1 MNRIL
6 PLSLAIIASAMLF
19 VALIA
24 GSRQPSAHAQQ
35 EGTPTPTPTPKQ
47 EIEPRNEQ
55 VPPLEGK
62 INPPKYDGMS
72 YLLNEIV
79 RKYESGALTARAAAK
94 QAPLHREQSVAVTF
108 HIEEDYVR
116 DIWDYLQANDIP
128 AREPLED
135 EHFIEA
141 EVPVSLLA
149 LASELPG
156 VIVVKPIVPPQPA
169 QFSVGGQG
177 ATAHGARAWHSAGY
191 RGQGVKVGVIDLEFQ
206 GFGGLQ
212 GSELPSSVRAR
223 CYTSSSS
230 SSNLLS
236 SCASDGPH
244 GTAVT
249 EVLYETAPG
258 ATYYISRVVSKGTVR
273 SAVQWMVSQ
282 GVDVITTSI
291 HWLWDGP
298 GNGTS
303 PYTDSPLRSV
313 SAAVSGGSV
322 FTVAA
327 GNEGRATWFGSFSDP
342 DNDGELD
349 FVTGDECN
357 SVSLSEGEVYGAQ
370 LRWQGTWRGAS
381 KDLDIYLLDSSL
393 NIVASSEDDQSGGS
407 GDDPFESIFYTPST
421 SGTYCLRIKHQNGA
435 FPSWVQLQSFSDETL
450 ERNTESHGLGN
461 PAETKRSGALAV
473 GASPW
478 YNTNAYFANSSRGP
492 LPDGTTKPDI
502 MGVSGIAT
510 ASYGA
515 TVYGT
520 SFAAPHIAGLAALVK
535 QRYPSRSPSSIASY
549 LKTNALS
556 RGTRPN
562 NTWGYGFAHLPAPPA
577 ATPTPTQTS
586 TPRPTAT
593 HTATATSTPTVTPTI
608 TPTVTPIPTSTATST
623 HTPIPTPTEDPL
635 LRPVDPIATPTH
647 TPTTTA
653 TPIPSD
659 SPTATPTS
667 APTPTITPT
676 VNPAHTP
683 TSTPQTEVVP
693 PDIGITVSSGGMHS
707 CALHKTAGSILCWG
721 DNERGQASPPRTG
734 TYTAIASGETHTCAI
749 RSDGNVVCWGSITV
763 NP

>member
-19 VALIA
+19 VALIT

-35 EGTPTPTPTPKQ
+35 GGVPTPTPPP

-62 INPPKYDGMS
+62 INPPKYDGMA

-79 RKYESGALTARAAAK
+79 RQYESGALTARAAAST
-94 QAPLHREQSVAVTF
+94 APLHREQSVAVTF

-149 LASELPG
+149 IASELPG

-169 QFSVGGQG
+169 QGSVGGQG
-177 ATAHGARAWHSAGY
+177 ATAHGATAWHSAGY

-206 GFGGLQ
+206 SFSGLR
-212 GSELPSSVRAR
+212 GTELPSSVQAR
-223 CYTSSSS
+223 CYLSSSI

-236 SCASDGPH
+236 DCERGGGPH

-258 ATYYISRVVSKGTVR
+258 ASYYISRVVSKGTVR
-273 SAVQWMVSQ
+273 SAVNWMVSQ
-282 GVDVITTSI
+282 GVDVITTSV

-303 PYTDSPLRSV
+303 PYTDSPLRSINTG
-313 SAAVSGGSV
+313 VSGGSV

-327 GNEGRATWFGSFSDP
+327 GNEARATWFGSFSDP

-357 SVSLSEGEVYGAQ
+357 SVSLSANERFIAQ
-370 LRWQGTWRGAS
+370 LRWQGTWRGATR
-381 KDLDIYLLDSSL
+381 DLDLYLLDTSM
-393 NIVASSEDDQSGGS
+393 NIVASSEDVQSGGS

-435 FPSWVQLQSFSDETL
+435 FPSWVQLQSFSGETL
-450 ERNTESHGLGN
+450 ERNTESHALGN
-461 PAETKRSGALAV
+461 PAETKSSGALAV

-478 YNTNAYFANSSRGP
+478 FNTNAYFVSSSRGP
-492 LPDGTTKPDI
+492 LPDGTIKPDI

-510 ASYGA
+510 ASYGE

-520 SFAAPHIAGLAALVK
+520 SFAAPHIAGLATLVK

-556 RGTRPN
+556 RGTKPN
-562 NTWGYGFAHLPAPPA
+562 NLYGHGFAHLPAPPA
-577 ATPTPTQTS
+577 ATPTPTPTHAPRPTATPTATS
-586 TPRPTAT
+586 TPTPSPTATHTPTATQTPTVTAT
-593 HTATATSTPTVTPTI
+593 HTATPTPSPTVTPTS
-608 TPTVTPIPTSTATST
+608 TPGTAT
-623 HTPIPTPTEDPL
+623 
-635 LRPVDPIATPTH
+635 
-647 TPTTTA
+647 
-653 TPIPSD
+653 
-659 SPTATPTS
+659 
-667 APTPTITPT
+667 
-676 VNPAHTP
+676 
-683 TSTPQTEVVP
+683 TPQP
-693 PDIGITVSSGGMHS
+693 PAGIGIAVSSGGRHS

-721 DNERGQASPPRTG
+721 DNEHGQASPPTTG
-734 TYTAIASGETHTCAI
+734 TYTAIASGETHSCAI
-749 RSDGNVVCWGSITV
+749 RSDGIVVCWGSITV

>member
-19 VALIA
+19 VALIT

-35 EGTPTPTPTPKQ
+35 EGAPTPTPAP
-47 EIEPRNEQ
+47 EIEPHNEQ

-62 INPPKYDGMS
+62 INPPKYDGMA

-79 RKYESGALTARAAAK
+79 RKYESGALTARAAAST
-94 QAPLHREQSVAVTF
+94 APLHREQSVAVTF

-116 DIWDYLQANDIP
+116 DVWDYLQANDIP

-149 LASELPG
+149 IASELPG

-169 QFSVGGQG
+169 QGSVGGQG
-177 ATAHGARAWHSAGY
+177 ATAHGATAWHSAGY
-191 RGQGVKVGVIDLEFQ
+191 RGQGVKVGVIDLGFQ
-206 GFGGLQ
+206 AFSDLQ
-212 GSELPSSVRAR
+212 GTELPSSVQAR

-258 ATYYISRVVSKGTVR
+258 ASYYISRVVSKGTVR
-273 SAVQWMVSQ
+273 SAVNWMVSQ
-282 GVDVITTSI
+282 RVDVITTSV

-303 PYTDSPLRSV
+303 PYTDSPLRSINTG
-313 SAAVSGGSV
+313 VSGGSV

-327 GNEGRATWFGSFSDP
+327 GNEARATWFGSFSNP
-342 DNDGELD
+342 DGDDFLD
-349 FVTGDECN
+349 FVSGDECN
-357 SVSLSEGEVYGAQ
+357 SVSLTSGEKYIAQ
-370 LRWQGTWRGAS
+370 LRWNETWNGATR
-381 KDLDIYLLDSSL
+381 DLDMYLYGAGGPGSDP
-393 NIVASSEDDQSGGS
+393 VAISEDRQSGGS
-407 GDDPFESIFYTPST
+407 GNEPFEVIIYTPST
-421 SGTYCLRIKHQNGA
+421 SGTYCLGIKRQDGA
-435 FPSWVQLQSFSDETL
+435 IPSWVQLQSFSGETL
-450 ERNTESHGLGN
+450 ERNTESHALGN
-461 PAETKRSGALAV
+461 PAETKSSGALAV

-478 YNTNAYFANSSRGP
+478 FNTNAYFVSSSRGP
-492 LPDGTTKPDI
+492 LPDGTIKPDI

-510 ASYGA
+510 ASYGE

-556 RGTRPN
+556 RGTKPN
-562 NTWGYGFAHLPAPPA
+562 NSYGHGFAHLPAPPA
-577 ATPTPTQTS
+577 ATPAPTQTP
-586 TPRPTAT
+586 TPRPTSTHTPTATQTPTVTAT
-593 HTATATSTPTVTPTI
+593 HTATPTPSPTVTPTS
-608 TPTVTPIPTSTATST
+608 TPGTAT
-623 HTPIPTPTEDPL
+623 
-635 LRPVDPIATPTH
+635 
-647 TPTTTA
+647 
-653 TPIPSD
+653 
-659 SPTATPTS
+659 
-667 APTPTITPT
+667 
-676 VNPAHTP
+676 
-683 TSTPQTEVVP
+683 TPQP
-693 PDIGITVSSGGMHS
+693 PADIGIAVSSGGRHS

-721 DNERGQASPPRTG
+721 DNEHGQASPPTTG
-734 TYTAIASGETHTCAI
+734 SYTAIASGETHTCAI
-749 RSDGNVVCWGSITV
+749 RSDGIVVCWGSITIS
-763 NP
+763 P

>member
-19 VALIA
+19 VALIT

-35 EGTPTPTPTPKQ
+35 EGAPTPTPAP
-47 EIEPRNEQ
+47 EIEPHNEQ

-62 INPPKYDGMS
+62 INPPKYDGMA

-79 RKYESGALTARAAAK
+79 RQYESGALTARAAAST
-94 QAPLHREQSVAVTF
+94 APLHREQSVAVTF

-149 LASELPG
+149 IASELPG

-177 ATAHGARAWHSAGY
+177 ASAHGARAWHSAGY

-206 GFGGLQ
+206 SFSGLR
-212 GSELPSSVRAR
+212 GTELPSSVQAR
-223 CYTSSSS
+223 CYLSSSI

-236 SCASDGPH
+236 DCERGGGTH
-244 GTAVT
+244 GTGIT

-258 ATYYISRVVSKGTVR
+258 ASFYIARIVSQGNLK
-273 SAVQWMVSQ
+273 SSVQWMVSQ
-282 GVDVITTSI
+282 GVDVISFSV
-291 HWLWDGP
+291 HYLWDGP

-313 SAAVSGGSV
+313 NAAVSGGAL
-322 FTVAA
+322 FAVAA
-327 GNEGRATWFGSFSDP
+327 GNEARATWFGSFSDP

-357 SVSLSEGEVYGAQ
+357 SVSLSANERFIAQ
-370 LRWQGTWRGAS
+370 LRWQGTWRGATM
-381 KDLDIYLLDSSL
+381 DLDLYLLDTSM
-393 NIVASSEDDQSGGS
+393 NIVTFSEDKQSGGS
-407 GDDPFESIFYTPST
+407 GDDPFESIFYTPFT

-435 FPSWVQLQSFSDETL
+435 FPSWVQLQSFSGESL
-450 ERNTESHGLGN
+450 ERTTESHALGN
-461 PAETKRSGALAV
+461 PAETKSSGALAV

-478 YNTNAYFANSSRGP
+478 FNTNAYFVSSSRGP
-492 LPDGTTKPDI
+492 LPDGTIKPDI

-510 ASYGA
+510 ASYGE

-556 RGTRPN
+556 RGTKPN
-562 NTWGYGFAHLPAPPA
+562 NLYGHGFAHLPAPPA
-577 ATPTPTQTS
+577 ATPTPTHPP

-593 HTATATSTPTVTPTI
+593 PTATAIPTPSPTATHTPTATQTATVTATPTLIPTVDPDIKPGDPVATPIYTHTPTPSPTVTPT
-608 TPTVTPIPTSTATST
+608 
-623 HTPIPTPTEDPL
+623 
-635 LRPVDPIATPTH
+635 
-647 TPTTTA
+647 
-653 TPIPSD
+653 
-659 SPTATPTS
+659 
-667 APTPTITPT
+667 
-676 VNPAHTP
+676 
-683 TSTPQTEVVP
+683 STPGAGTTPQPP
-693 PDIGITVSSGGMHS
+693 PDIGIAVSSGGGHS

-721 DNERGQASPPRTG
+721 DNEHGQASPPTTG
-734 TYTAIASGETHTCAI
+734 SYTAIASGETHTCAI
-749 RSDGNVVCWGSITV
+749 RSDGIVVCWGSITV

>member
-19 VALIA
+19 VALIT

-35 EGTPTPTPTPKQ
+35 EGAPTPTPAP

-62 INPPKYDGMS
+62 INPPKYDGMA

-79 RKYESGALTARAAAK
+79 RKYESGALTARAAAST
-94 QAPLHREQSVAVTF
+94 APLHREQSVAVTF
-108 HIEEDYVR
+108 HIEEEYVR
-116 DIWDYLQANDIP
+116 DVWDYLQANDIP

-149 LASELPG
+149 IASELPG

-177 ATAHGARAWHSAGY
+177 TTAHGATAWHSAGY
-191 RGQGVKVGVIDLEFQ
+191 RGQGVKVGVIDLGFQ
-206 GFGGLQ
+206 AFSGLQ
-212 GSELPSSVRAR
+212 GTELPSSVQAR

-258 ATYYISRVVSKGTVR
+258 ASYYISRIVSQGNLK
-273 SAVQWMVSQ
+273 SSVQWMVSQ
-282 GVDVITTSI
+282 GVDVISFSV
-291 HWLWDGP
+291 HYLWDGP

-313 SAAVSGGSV
+313 NAAVSGGAL
-322 FTVAA
+322 FAVAA
-327 GNEGRATWFGSFSDP
+327 GNEARATWFGSFSNP
-342 DNDGELD
+342 DGDDFLD
-349 FVTGDECN
+349 FVSGDECN
-357 SVSLSEGEVYGAQ
+357 SVSLTSGEKYIAQ
-370 LRWQGTWRGAS
+370 LRWNETWNGATR
-381 KDLDIYLLDSSL
+381 DLDMYLYGAGGPGSDP
-393 NIVASSEDDQSGGS
+393 VAISEGRQSGGS
-407 GDDPFESIFYTPST
+407 NDEPFEAIIYTPST
-421 SGTYCLRIKHQNGA
+421 SGTYCLGIKRQDGA
-435 FPSWVQLQSFSDETL
+435 IPSWVQLQSFSGESL
-450 ERNTESHGLGN
+450 ERTTESHALGN
-461 PAETKRSGALAV
+461 PAETKSSGALAV

-478 YNTNAYFANSSRGP
+478 FNTNAYFVSSSRGP
-492 LPDGTTKPDI
+492 LPDGTIKPDI

-510 ASYGA
+510 ASYGE

-556 RGTRPN
+556 RGTKPN
-562 NTWGYGFAHLPAPPA
+562 NSYGHGFAHLPAPPA
-577 ATPTPTQTS
+577 ATPTPTPTHTPSPTS
-586 TPRPTAT
+586 TPTPTAT
-593 HTATATSTPTVTPTI
+593 QTATVTVTPTLIPTVDLDLKPGDPVATPTYTPTPTPTLTPTPSPTVTPTS
-608 TPTVTPIPTSTATST
+608 TPGTAT
-623 HTPIPTPTEDPL
+623 
-635 LRPVDPIATPTH
+635 
-647 TPTTTA
+647 
-653 TPIPSD
+653 
-659 SPTATPTS
+659 
-667 APTPTITPT
+667 
-676 VNPAHTP
+676 
-683 TSTPQTEVVP
+683 TPQP
-693 PDIGITVSSGGMHS
+693 PADIGIAVSSGGRHS

-721 DNERGQASPPRTG
+721 DNEHGQASPPTTG

>member
-35 EGTPTPTPTPKQ
+35 GGVPTPTPAP
-47 EIEPRNEQ
+47 EIEPHNEQ

-62 INPPKYDGMS
+62 INPPKYDGMA

-79 RKYESGALTARAAAK
+79 RQYENGALTARAAAK

-108 HIEEDYVR
+108 YIEEEYVR
-116 DIWDYLQANDIP
+116 DVWDLLQAYDVP

-149 LASELPG
+149 HASELPG

-212 GSELPSSVRAR
+212 GSELPSSVQAR

-236 SCASDGPH
+236 SCASEGPH

-258 ATYYISRVVSKGTVR
+258 ASYYISRVVSKGTVR

-282 GVDVITTSI
+282 GVDVINTSV

-303 PYTDSPLRSV
+303 PYTDSPLRSINTG
-313 SAAVSGGSV
+313 VSGGSV

-327 GNEGRATWFGSFSDP
+327 GNDARATWFGSFSDP
-342 DNDGELD
+342 DDDGELD

-357 SVSLSEGEVYGAQ
+357 SVSLSANERFVAQ
-370 LRWQGTWRGAS
+370 LRWQGTWRGATR
-381 KDLDIYLLDSSL
+381 DLDLYLLDTSM
-393 NIVASSEDDQSGGS
+393 NIVTFSEDKQSGGS
-407 GDDPFESIFYTPST
+407 GVDPFESIFYTPST

-435 FPSWVQLQSFSDETL
+435 FPGWVQLQSFSGESL
-450 ERNTESHGLGN
+450 ERTTESHALGN
-461 PAETKRSGALAV
+461 PAETKSSGALAV

-478 YNTNAYFANSSRGP
+478 FNTNAYFVSSSRGP
-492 LPDGTTKPDI
+492 LPDGTIKPDI

-510 ASYGA
+510 ASYGE

-556 RGTRPN
+556 RGTKPN
-562 NTWGYGFAHLPAPPA
+562 NSYGHGFAHLPAPPA
-577 ATPTPTQTS
+577 ATPTPTPTHTPSPTATPTATATSKPTATS
-586 TPRPTAT
+586 TPTPSPTATHTPTATQTATITAT
-593 HTATATSTPTVTPTI
+593 HTATPTPSPTVTPT
-608 TPTVTPIPTSTATST
+608 
-623 HTPIPTPTEDPL
+623 
-635 LRPVDPIATPTH
+635 
-647 TPTTTA
+647 
-653 TPIPSD
+653 
-659 SPTATPTS
+659 
-667 APTPTITPT
+667 
-676 VNPAHTP
+676 
-683 TSTPQTEVVP
+683 STPGAGTTPQPP

-721 DNERGQASPPRTG
+721 DNEHGQASPPTTG

>member
-19 VALIA
+19 VALIT

-35 EGTPTPTPTPKQ
+35 EGAPTPTPAP
-47 EIEPRNEQ
+47 EIEPHNEQ

-62 INPPKYDGMS
+62 INPPKYDGMA

-79 RKYESGALTARAAAK
+79 RKYESGALTARAAAST
-94 QAPLHREQSVAVTF
+94 APLHREQSVAVTF

-116 DIWDYLQANDIP
+116 DVWDYLQANDIP

-149 LASELPG
+149 IASELPG

-169 QFSVGGQG
+169 QGSVGGQG
-177 ATAHGARAWHSAGY
+177 AAAHGATAWHSAGY
-191 RGQGVKVGVIDLEFQ
+191 RGQGVKVGVIDLGFQ
-206 GFGGLQ
+206 AFSGLQ
-212 GSELPSSVRAR
+212 GTELPSSVQAR
-223 CYTSSSS
+223 CYTSCSS

-258 ATYYISRVVSKGTVR
+258 ASFYIARIVSQGNLK
-273 SAVQWMVSQ
+273 SSVQWMVSQ
-282 GVDVITTSI
+282 GVDVITTSV

-303 PYTDSPLRSV
+303 PYTDSPLRSINTG
-313 SAAVSGGSV
+313 VSGGSV

-327 GNEGRATWFGSFSDP
+327 GNEARATWFGSFSDP

-357 SVSLSEGEVYGAQ
+357 SVSLSANERFIAQ
-370 LRWQGTWRGAS
+370 LRWQGTWRGATR
-381 KDLDIYLLDSSL
+381 DLDLYLLDTSM
-393 NIVASSEDDQSGGS
+393 NIVASSEDVQSGGS

-435 FPSWVQLQSFSDETL
+435 FPSWVQLQSFSGESL
-450 ERNTESHGLGN
+450 ERTTESHALGN
-461 PAETKRSGALAV
+461 PAETKSSGALAV

-478 YNTNAYFANSSRGP
+478 FNTNAYFVSSSRGP
-492 LPDGTTKPDI
+492 LPDGTIKPDI

-510 ASYGA
+510 ASYGE

-556 RGTRPN
+556 RGTKPN
-562 NTWGYGFAHLPAPPA
+562 NSYGHGFAHLPAPPA
-577 ATPTPTQTS
+577 ATPAPTQTP
-586 TPRPTAT
+586 TPRPTSTHTPTATQTPTVTAT
-593 HTATATSTPTVTPTI
+593 HTATPTPSPTVTPTS
-608 TPTVTPIPTSTATST
+608 TPGTAT
-623 HTPIPTPTEDPL
+623 
-635 LRPVDPIATPTH
+635 
-647 TPTTTA
+647 
-653 TPIPSD
+653 
-659 SPTATPTS
+659 
-667 APTPTITPT
+667 
-676 VNPAHTP
+676 
-683 TSTPQTEVVP
+683 TPQP
-693 PDIGITVSSGGMHS
+693 PADIGIAVSSGGRHS

-721 DNERGQASPPRTG
+721 DNEHGQASPPTTG
-734 TYTAIASGETHTCAI
+734 SYTAIASGETHTCAI
-749 RSDGNVVCWGSITV
+749 RSDGIVVCWGSITIS
-763 NP
+763 P

>member
-19 VALIA
+19 VALIT

-35 EGTPTPTPTPKQ
+35 EGAPTPTPAP
-47 EIEPRNEQ
+47 EIEPHNEQ

-62 INPPKYDGMS
+62 INPPKYDGMA

-79 RKYESGALTARAAAK
+79 RKYESGALTARAAAST
-94 QAPLHREQSVAVTF
+94 APLHREQSVAVTF

-149 LASELPG
+149 IASELPG

-177 ATAHGARAWHSAGY
+177 TTAHGATAWHSAGY

-206 GFGGLQ
+206 GFSGLQ
-212 GSELPSSVRAR
+212 GTELPSSVQAR

-258 ATYYISRVVSKGTVR
+258 ASYYISRVVSKGTVR

-282 GVDVITTSI
+282 GVDVITTSV

-303 PYTDSPLRSV
+303 PYTDSPLRSINTG
-313 SAAVSGGSV
+313 VSGGSV

-327 GNEGRATWFGSFSDP
+327 GNEARATWLGSFSDP

-357 SVSLSEGEVYGAQ
+357 SVSLSANERFVSQ
-370 LRWQGTWRGAS
+370 LRWQGTWRGATM
-381 KDLDIYLLDSSL
+381 DLDLYLLDTSM
-393 NIVASSEDDQSGGS
+393 NIVTFSEDKQSGGS
-407 GDDPFESIFYTPST
+407 GDDPFESIFYTPFT

-435 FPSWVQLQSFSDETL
+435 FPSWVQLQSFSGESL
-450 ERNTESHGLGN
+450 ERTTESHALGN
-461 PAETKRSGALAV
+461 PAETKSSGALAV

-478 YNTNAYFANSSRGP
+478 FNTNAYFVSSSRGP
-492 LPDGTTKPDI
+492 LPDGTIKPDI

-510 ASYGA
+510 ASYGE

-520 SFAAPHIAGLAALVK
+520 SFAAPHIAGLATLVK

-556 RGTRPN
+556 RGTKPN
-562 NTWGYGFAHLPAPPA
+562 NSYGHGFAHLPAPPA
-577 ATPTPTQTS
+577 ATPTPTQTP

-593 HTATATSTPTVTPTI
+593 PTPTATQTATVTVTPTPTPTHTPSPTATHTPTATQTPTVTATHTATPTPSPTVTPTS
-608 TPTVTPIPTSTATST
+608 TPGTAT
-623 HTPIPTPTEDPL
+623 
-635 LRPVDPIATPTH
+635 
-647 TPTTTA
+647 
-653 TPIPSD
+653 
-659 SPTATPTS
+659 
-667 APTPTITPT
+667 
-676 VNPAHTP
+676 
-683 TSTPQTEVVP
+683 TPQP
-693 PDIGITVSSGGMHS
+693 PADIGIAVSSGGRHS

-721 DNERGQASPPRTG
+721 DNEHGQASPPTTG

-749 RSDGNVVCWGSITV
+749 RSDGIVVCWGSITV

>member
-19 VALIA
+19 VALIT

-35 EGTPTPTPTPKQ
+35 EGAPTPTPAP
-47 EIEPRNEQ
+47 EIEPHNEQ

-62 INPPKYDGMS
+62 INPPKYDGMA

-116 DIWDYLQANDIP
+116 DVWDYLQANDIP
-128 AREPLED
+128 AREPASD

-149 LASELPG
+149 IASELPG

-169 QFSVGGQG
+169 QGSVGGQG
-177 ATAHGARAWHSAGY
+177 ATAHGATAWHSAGY
-191 RGQGVKVGVIDLEFQ
+191 RGQGVKVGVIDLGFQ
-206 GFGGLQ
+206 GFSGLQ
-212 GSELPSSVRAR
+212 GTELPSSVQAR

-258 ATYYISRVVSKGTVR
+258 ASYYISRVVSKGTVR
-273 SAVQWMVSQ
+273 SAVNWMVSQ
-282 GVDVITTSI
+282 RVDVITTSV

-303 PYTDSPLRSV
+303 PYTDSPLRSINTG
-313 SAAVSGGSV
+313 ASGGSV

-327 GNEGRATWFGSFSDP
+327 GNEARATWFGSFSDP

-357 SVSLSEGEVYGAQ
+357 SVSLSANERFIAQ
-370 LRWQGTWRGAS
+370 LRWQGTWRGATR
-381 KDLDIYLLDSSL
+381 DLDLYLLDTSM
-393 NIVASSEDDQSGGS
+393 NIVASSEDVQSGGS

-435 FPSWVQLQSFSDETL
+435 FPSWVQLQSFSGETL
-450 ERNTESHGLGN
+450 ERTTESHALGN
-461 PAETKRSGALAV
+461 PAETKSSGALAV

-478 YNTNAYFANSSRGP
+478 FNTNAYFVSSSRGP
-492 LPDGTTKPDI
+492 LPDGTIKPDI

-510 ASYGA
+510 ASYGE

-556 RGTRPN
+556 RGTKPN
-562 NTWGYGFAHLPAPPA
+562 NSYGHGFAHLPAPPA
-577 ATPTPTQTS
+577 ATPTPTPTHTPSPTS
-586 TPRPTAT
+586 TPTATATPTPSPTATHTPTATQTPTVTAT
-593 HTATATSTPTVTPTI
+593 HTATPTPSPTVTPTS
-608 TPTVTPIPTSTATST
+608 TPGTAT
-623 HTPIPTPTEDPL
+623 
-635 LRPVDPIATPTH
+635 
-647 TPTTTA
+647 
-653 TPIPSD
+653 
-659 SPTATPTS
+659 
-667 APTPTITPT
+667 
-676 VNPAHTP
+676 
-683 TSTPQTEVVP
+683 TPQP
-693 PDIGITVSSGGMHS
+693 PADIGIAVSSGGRHS

-721 DNERGQASPPRTG
+721 DNEHGQASPPTTG
-734 TYTAIASGETHTCAI
+734 SYTAIASGETHTCAI
-749 RSDGNVVCWGSITV
+749 RSDGEVVCWGSITV
-763 NP
+763 SP

>member
-35 EGTPTPTPTPKQ
+35 GGVPTPTPAP
-47 EIEPRNEQ
+47 EIEPHNEQ

-62 INPPKYDGMS
+62 LHPPKYDGMA

-79 RKYESGALTARAAAK
+79 RQYENGALTARAAAK

-177 ATAHGARAWHSAGY
+177 ATAHGAIAWHSAGY

-212 GSELPSSVRAR
+212 GSELPSSVQAR

-258 ATYYISRVVSKGTVR
+258 ASYYISRVVSKGTVR

-282 GVDVITTSI
+282 GVDVINTSVQ
-291 HWLWDGP
+291 WLWDGP

-303 PYTDSPLRSV
+303 PYTDSPLRSINTG
-313 SAAVSGGSV
+313 VSGGSV

-327 GNEGRATWFGSFSDP
+327 GNEARATWFGSFYDP
-342 DNDGELD
+342 DDDGELD

-357 SVSLSEGEVYGAQ
+357 SVSLSAGE
-370 LRWQGTWRGAS
+370 RIRRPAS
-381 KDLDIYLLDSSL
+381 MAGNMAWTRAMDLDLYLLDTSM
-393 NIVASSEDDQSGGS
+393 NIVTFSEDKQSGGS

-435 FPSWVQLQSFSDETL
+435 FPGWVQLQSFSGESL
-450 ERNTESHGLGN
+450 ERTTESHALGN
-461 PAETKRSGALAV
+461 PAETKSSGALAV

-478 YNTNAYFANSSRGP
+478 FNTNAYFASSSRGP
-492 LPDGTTKPDI
+492 LPDGTIKPDI

-515 TVYGT
+515 TVFGT

-556 RGTRPN
+556 RGTKPN
-562 NTWGYGFAHLPAPPA
+562 NSYGHGFAHLPAPPA
-577 ATPTPTQTS
+577 ATPTPTPTH
-586 TPRPTAT
+586 TPSPTAT
-593 HTATATSTPTVTPTI
+593 PTATATSTPTATATPTPS
-608 TPTVTPIPTSTATST
+608 PTA
-623 HTPIPTPTEDPL
+623 
-635 LRPVDPIATPTH
+635 TH
-647 TPTTTA
+647 TPTATQTA
-653 TPIPSD
+653 AI
-659 SPTATPTS
+659 TATPTLIPTVDPDLKPGDPV
-667 APTPTITPT
+667 ATPTYTPTPTPTLTPAPSPT
-676 VNPAHTP
+676 VTP
-683 TSTPQTEVVP
+683 TSTPGAATTPQPP

-721 DNERGQASPPRTG
+721 DNEHGQASPPTTG

-749 RSDGNVVCWGSITV
+749 RSDGEVICWGSITV

>member
-35 EGTPTPTPTPKQ
+35 GGVPTPTPAP
-47 EIEPRNEQ
+47 EIEPHNEQ

-62 INPPKYDGMS
+62 LHPPKYDGMA

-79 RKYESGALTARAAAK
+79 RQYENGALTARAAAK

-177 ATAHGARAWHSAGY
+177 ATAHGAIAWHSAGY

-212 GSELPSSVRAR
+212 GSELPSSVQAR

-258 ATYYISRVVSKGTVR
+258 ASYYISRVVSKGTVR

-282 GVDVITTSI
+282 GVDVINTSVQ
-291 HWLWDGP
+291 WLWDGP

-303 PYTDSPLRSV
+303 PYTDSPLRSINTG
-313 SAAVSGGSV
+313 VSGGSV

-327 GNEGRATWFGSFSDP
+327 GNEARATWFGSFYDP
-342 DNDGELD
+342 DDDGELD

-357 SVSLSEGEVYGAQ
+357 AVSLSSGEEYGAQ

-393 NIVASSEDDQSGGS
+393 NIVTFSEDKQSGGS

-435 FPSWVQLQSFSDETL
+435 FPGWVQLQSFSGETL
-450 ERNTESHGLGN
+450 ERNTESHALGN
-461 PAETKRSGALAV
+461 PAETKSSGALAV

-478 YNTNAYFANSSRGP
+478 FNTNAYFASSSRGP
-492 LPDGTTKPDI
+492 LPDGTIKPDI

-515 TVYGT
+515 TVFGT

-556 RGTRPN
+556 RGTKPN
-562 NTWGYGFAHLPAPPA
+562 NSYGHGFAHLPAPPA
-577 ATPTPTQTS
+577 ATPTPTPTH
-586 TPRPTAT
+586 TPSPTAT
-593 HTATATSTPTVTPTI
+593 PTATATSTPTATATPTPS
-608 TPTVTPIPTSTATST
+608 PTA
-623 HTPIPTPTEDPL
+623 
-635 LRPVDPIATPTH
+635 TH
-647 TPTTTA
+647 TPTATQTA
-653 TPIPSD
+653 AI
-659 SPTATPTS
+659 TATPTLIPTVDPDLKPGDPV
-667 APTPTITPT
+667 ATPTYTPTPTPTLTPAPSPT
-676 VNPAHTP
+676 VTP
-683 TSTPQTEVVP
+683 TSTPGAATTPQPP

-721 DNERGQASPPRTG
+721 DNEHGQASPPTTG

-749 RSDGNVVCWGSITV
+749 RSDGEVICWGSITV

>member
-6 PLSLAIIASAMLF
+6 PLSLAIIASAMMLI
-19 VALIA
+19 ALIA
-24 GSRQPSAHAQQ
+24 GSRQPSVHAQQ
-35 EGTPTPTPTPKQ
+35 ASPPTPTPPP

-62 INPPKYDGMS
+62 INPPKYDGMA

-79 RKYESGALTARAAAK
+79 RQYESGALTARAAAST
-94 QAPLHREQSVAVTF
+94 APLHREQSVAVTF
-108 HIEEDYVR
+108 HIEEEYVR
-116 DIWDYLQANDIP
+116 DVWDYLQANDIP

-149 LASELPG
+149 IASELPG
-156 VIVVKPIVPPQPA
+156 AIVVKPIVPPQPA
-169 QFSVGGQG
+169 QGSVGGQG
-177 ATAHGARAWHSAGY
+177 ATAHGATAWHSAGY
-191 RGQGVKVGVIDLEFQ
+191 RGQGVKVGVIDLGFQ
-206 GFGGLQ
+206 AFSDLQ
-212 GSELPSSVRAR
+212 GTELPSSVQAR

-258 ATYYISRVVSKGTVR
+258 ASYYISRVVSKGTVR
-273 SAVQWMVSQ
+273 SAVNWMVSQ
-282 GVDVITTSI
+282 RVDVITTSV

-303 PYTDSPLRSV
+303 PYTDSPLRSINTG
-313 SAAVSGGSV
+313 VSGGSV

-327 GNEGRATWFGSFSDP
+327 GNEARATWFGSFSDP

-357 SVSLSEGEVYGAQ
+357 SVSLSANERFIAQ
-370 LRWQGTWRGAS
+370 LRWQETWRGATR
-381 KDLDIYLLDSSL
+381 DLDLYLLDTSM
-393 NIVASSEDDQSGGS
+393 NIVASSEDVQSGGS

-435 FPSWVQLQSFSDETL
+435 FPSWVQLQSFSGETL
-450 ERNTESHGLGN
+450 ERNTESHALGN
-461 PAETKRSGALAV
+461 PAETKSSGALAV

-478 YNTNAYFANSSRGP
+478 FNTNAYFVSSSRGP
-492 LPDGTTKPDI
+492 LPDGTIKPDI

-510 ASYGA
+510 ASYGE

-520 SFAAPHIAGLAALVK
+520 SFAAPHIAGLATLVK

-556 RGTRPN
+556 RGTKPN
-562 NTWGYGFAHLPAPPA
+562 NLYGHGFAHLPAPPA
-577 ATPTPTQTS
+577 ATPTPTQTP

-593 HTATATSTPTVTPTI
+593 PTATSTPTPSPTATHTPTATQ
-608 TPTVTPIPTSTATST
+608 TPTVTAT
-623 HTPIPTPTEDPL
+623 H
-635 LRPVDPIATPTH
+635 
-647 TPTTTA
+647 
-653 TPIPSD
+653 
-659 SPTATPTS
+659 TATPTPS
-667 APTPTITPT
+667 PT
-676 VNPAHTP
+676 VTP
-683 TSTPQTEVVP
+683 TSTPGTATTPQP
-693 PDIGITVSSGGMHS
+693 PADIGIAVSSGGRHS

-721 DNERGQASPPRTG
+721 DNEHGQASPPTTG
-734 TYTAIASGETHTCAI
+734 SYTAIASGETHTCAI
-749 RSDGNVVCWGSITV
+749 RSDGIVVCWGSLTI

>member
-35 EGTPTPTPTPKQ
+35 EGTPTPTLTP

-62 INPPKYDGMS
+62 LHPPKYDGMA

-79 RKYESGALTARAAAK
+79 RQYENGALTARAAAK

-149 LASELPG
+149 HASELPG
-156 VIVVKPIVPPQPA
+156 VIVVKPIFPPQPA

-212 GSELPSSVRAR
+212 GSELPSSVQAR
-223 CYTSSSS
+223 CYTSSIS

-258 ATYYISRVVSKGTVR
+258 ASYYISRVVSKGTVR

-282 GVDVITTSI
+282 GVDVINTSV

-303 PYTDSPLRSV
+303 PYTDSPLRSINTG
-313 SAAVSGGSV
+313 VSGGSV

-327 GNEGRATWFGSFSDP
+327 GNDARATWFGSFSDP
-342 DNDGELD
+342 DDDGELD

-357 SVSLSEGEVYGAQ
+357 SVSLSANERFVAQ
-370 LRWQGTWRGAS
+370 LRWQGTWRGATM
-381 KDLDIYLLDSSL
+381 DLDLYLLDTSM
-393 NIVASSEDDQSGGS
+393 NIVTFSEDKQSGGS

-435 FPSWVQLQSFSDETL
+435 FPGWVQLQSFSGESL
-450 ERNTESHGLGN
+450 ERTTESHALGN
-461 PAETKRSGALAV
+461 PAETKSSGALAV

-478 YNTNAYFANSSRGP
+478 FNTNAYFVSSSRGP
-492 LPDGTTKPDI
+492 LPDGTIKPDI
-502 MGVSGIAT
+502 MGISGIAT
-510 ASYGA
+510 ASYGE

-556 RGTRPN
+556 RGTKPN
-562 NTWGYGFAHLPAPPA
+562 NSYGHGFAHLPAPPA
-577 ATPTPTQTS
+577 ATPTPTPTH
-586 TPRPTAT
+586 TPSPTAT
-593 HTATATSTPTVTPTI
+593 PTATATSTPTTTSTPTPS
-608 TPTVTPIPTSTATST
+608 PTA
-623 HTPIPTPTEDPL
+623 
-635 LRPVDPIATPTH
+635 TH
-647 TPTTTA
+647 TPTATQTA
-653 TPIPSD
+653 TITVTPTLIPTVD
-659 SPTATPTS
+659 PDLKPGDPVATPTYT
-667 APTPTITPT
+667 PTPTPTLTPAPSPT
-676 VNPAHTP
+676 VTP
-683 TSTPQTEVVP
+683 TSTPGAATTPQPP

-721 DNERGQASPPRTG
+721 DNEHDQASPPTTG

>member
-19 VALIA
+19 VALIT

-62 INPPKYDGMS
+62 INPPKYDGMA

-79 RKYESGALTARAAAK
+79 RQYENGALTARAAAK

-108 HIEEDYVR
+108 HIEEEYVR
-116 DIWDYLQANDIP
+116 DVWDYLQANDIP

-149 LASELPG
+149 HASELPG

-212 GSELPSSVRAR
+212 GSELPSSVQAR

-258 ATYYISRVVSKGTVR
+258 ASYYISRVVSKGTVR

-303 PYTDSPLRSV
+303 PYTNSPLRSINTG
-313 SAAVSGGSV
+313 VSGGSV

-357 SVSLSEGEVYGAQ
+357 AVSLSSGEEYGAQ

-393 NIVASSEDDQSGGS
+393 NIVASSENDQSGGS
-407 GDDPFESIFYTPST
+407 GDDPFEAVFYTPST

-435 FPSWVQLQSFSDETL
+435 FPSWVQLQSFSGETL

-478 YNTNAYFANSSRGP
+478 FNTNAYFVSSSRGP
-492 LPDGTTKPDI
+492 LPDGTIKPDI

-510 ASYGA
+510 ASYGETA
-515 TVYGT
+515 YGT

-556 RGTRPN
+556 RGTKPN
-562 NTWGYGFAHLPAPPA
+562 NSYGHGFAHLPAPPA
-577 ATPTPTQTS
+577 ATPTPT
-586 TPRPTAT
+586 
-593 HTATATSTPTVTPTI
+593 
-608 TPTVTPIPTSTATST
+608 
-623 HTPIPTPTEDPL
+623 
-635 LRPVDPIATPTH
+635 PTH
-647 TPTTTA
+647 TP
-653 TPIPSD
+653 
-659 SPTATPTS
+659 SPTATPTPS
-667 APTPTITPT
+667 PTAIHTPTYTPTPTPTLTPAPSPT
-676 VNPAHTP
+676 VTP
-683 TSTPQTEVVP
+683 TSTPGAATTPQPP

-721 DNERGQASPPRTG
+721 DNEHGQASPPTTG

>member
-24 GSRQPSAHAQQ
+24 GSRQPSVHAQQ
-35 EGTPTPTPTPKQ
+35 ASPPTPTPPP

-62 INPPKYDGMS
+62 INPPKYDGMA

-79 RKYESGALTARAAAK
+79 RQYETGALTARAAAST
-94 QAPLHREQSVAVTF
+94 APLHREQSVAVTF
-108 HIEEDYVR
+108 HIEEEYVR
-116 DIWDYLQANDIP
+116 DVWDFLQAYDIP
-128 AREPLED
+128 AREPASD

-149 LASELPG
+149 IASELPG

-169 QFSVGGQG
+169 QGSFGGQG
-177 ATAHGARAWHSAGY
+177 AAAHGATAWHSAGY

-206 GFGGLQ
+206 SFSGLR
-212 GSELPSSVRAR
+212 GTELPSSVQAR
-223 CYTSSSS
+223 CYLSSSI

-236 SCASDGPH
+236 DCERGGGPH
-244 GTAVT
+244 GTGIT

-258 ATYYISRVVSKGTVR
+258 ASFYIARIVSQGNLK

-282 GVDVITTSI
+282 GVDVISFSV
-291 HWLWDGP
+291 HYLWDGP

-313 SAAVSGGSV
+313 NAAVSGGAL
-322 FTVAA
+322 FAVAA
-327 GNEGRATWFGSFSDP
+327 GNEARATWFGSFSDP

-357 SVSLSEGEVYGAQ
+357 SVSLSANERFIAQ
-370 LRWQGTWRGAS
+370 LRWQGTWRGATR
-381 KDLDIYLLDSSL
+381 DLDLYLLDTSM
-393 NIVASSEDDQSGGS
+393 NIVASSEDVQSGGS

-435 FPSWVQLQSFSDETL
+435 FPSWVQLQSFSGESL
-450 ERNTESHGLGN
+450 ERTTESHALGN
-461 PAETKRSGALAV
+461 PAETKSSGALAV

-478 YNTNAYFANSSRGP
+478 FNTNAYFVSSSRGP
-492 LPDGTTKPDI
+492 LPDGTIKPDI

-510 ASYGA
+510 ASYGE

-520 SFAAPHIAGLAALVK
+520 SFAAPHIAGLATLVK

-556 RGTRPN
+556 RGTKPN
-562 NTWGYGFAHLPAPPA
+562 NSYGHGFAHLPAPPA
-577 ATPTPTQTS
+577 ATPTPTPTHTPSPTS
-586 TPRPTAT
+586 TPTATATHTPIATQTPTVTAT
-593 HTATATSTPTVTPTI
+593 HTATPTPSPTVTPT
-608 TPTVTPIPTSTATST
+608 
-623 HTPIPTPTEDPL
+623 
-635 LRPVDPIATPTH
+635 
-647 TPTTTA
+647 
-653 TPIPSD
+653 
-659 SPTATPTS
+659 
-667 APTPTITPT
+667 
-676 VNPAHTP
+676 
-683 TSTPQTEVVP
+683 STPGAATTPQPP
-693 PDIGITVSSGGMHS
+693 PDIGIAVSSGGGHS

-721 DNERGQASPPRTG
+721 DNEHGQASPPTTG
-734 TYTAIASGETHTCAI
+734 SYTAIASGETHTCAI
-749 RSDGNVVCWGSITV
+749 RSDGIVVCWGSITIS
-763 NP
+763 P